1 MTDAANYFEDYYLE
15 MGYFDVDVEVYVAY
29 GYNESGYVNGD
40 GNSALDQYVS
50 AHGIAAPDLSI
61 AAAIRLVQ
69 QVARP
74 SGIFDAA
81 GGSPAVWNWLTRARP
96 AGIDASAVFGSPH
109 PWRWRQ
115 DVGGGAINTAAYGK
129 PTLVLMRQYQP
140 LAGFSTLASGALT
153 IELRTRYL
161 KPGGFNRLYVGGDTS
176 ATLEIRNLYPS
187 GVSLLATGGP
197 WVSDSPRYVEV
208 GEGFK
213 TSAFGTPLMG
223 YGQTA
228 IPFGW
233 DGLRFGTRIVP
244 EVQYCYPRGI
254 AGVFGSA
261 RIWTRT
267 QTVSPAGFL
276 PDVREEY
283 RWGASKVW
291 NWARFITQYAQTDDS
306 TSLDPPVMSKYV
318 TVENRNRTIAT
329 FATSPHPLPS
339 PAVENKARTVKPAG
353 VAAPAL
359 TLKMVSHRVRTYR
372 LEGIDSI
379 RFEKY
384 HTIYNAARVLAPAGF
399 VTAGYGRAA
408 SVVNTRRSFTIYSN
422 LNALAMGSPMVA
434 YRVRTVKIPTVE
446 SIAPP
451 TLKGPEVK
459 LWRHYV
465 APTGFSR
472 LGWEAPSLRIHWT
485 IFYPDGIRSVT
496 YGSPTVKNKTPQ
508 LYAYGHDSR
517 IFGTPAVRTQWRR
530 YALDGISSLAF
541 GNTVIKDRR
550 QWIYPS
556 GVNKLL
562 MGTKLRAEKT
572 TEDPPATQKVFPRGL
587 ETLKFDGTVA
597 LNQQVVYAAGFSAL
611 AAGSPDMQANG
622 IRIDSG
628 VGSFACGT
636 VTVSLWIR
644 TLTASSVGQSQEFDT
659 SNYPRMS
666 PWTIWAPN
674 GAPAEALKWGKAGNY
689 IDVGGDSRN
698 PGIKLGSPVVTN
710 RHRFLTASSLGT
722 LTAAGTPTLTLRRQ
736 YIKPAGYAPSR
747 HGYQTLGPFPQ
758 TAEQLGDDVETP
770 DTTYGKPTVT
780 IHYTGPQTIAGQGI
794 DLGRMGA
801 LDIENFNRRVYPAGT
816 DNAGL
821 GASGREIADGYT
833 WQTLHVGS
841 PMPTIPTGWDSQSF
855 GTAWVSLKIRDV
867 RATGF
872 DAFTSDYTL
881 DAFDSRMKV
890 KQAAVVIASQ
900 RTATNGFTAL
910 AVATPDIKLKTQYI
924 RPDGNAETYRKGAPL
939 S

>member
-40 GNSALDQYVS
+40 GNSTLDQYVS

-74 SGIFDAA
+74 SGIFDAVA
-81 GGSPAVWNWLTRARP
+81 GSPAVWNWLTRARP
-96 AGIDASAVFGSPH
+96 AGIDTSAFGKPFS
-109 PWRWRQ
+109 WRWRQ

-129 PTLVLMRQYQP
+129 PTLVLMWQYQP
-140 LAGFSTLASGALT
+140 LAGFSALALGAPT

-161 KPGGFNRLYVGGDTS
+161 KPRGFNLLALGSGTS
-176 ATLEIRNLYPS
+176 ATLEIRNLYLS
-187 GVSLLATGGP
+187 GVSLLATGVP

-208 GEGFK
+208 GAGFK

-228 IPFGW
+228 KPFGW
-233 DGLRFGTRIVP
+233 DGLRFGTRIIP

-254 AGVFGSA
+254 AGAFGET

-276 PDVREEY
+276 PDVQERY
-283 RWGASKVW
+283 RWGSSKVW

-306 TSLDPPVMSKYV
+306 TSLNPPVMSKYV
-318 TVENRNRTIAT
+318 GIDNRNRTIAT

-339 PAVENKARTVKPAG
+339 PAIENKGRPVKPAG

-359 TLKMVSHRVRTYR
+359 TLKMVSHRVRTYH
-372 LEGIDSI
+372 LEGIAAI
-379 RFEKY
+379 PFERY
-384 HTIYNAARVLAPAGF
+384 HAIYNAARVLAPAGF
-399 VTAGYGRAA
+399 VTAAYGTAA
-408 SVVNTRRSFTIYSN
+408 RVVNTRRSFTIYSN
-422 LNALAMGSPMVA
+422 LNALAMGKPMVA
-434 YRVRTVKIPTVE
+434 YRVRTVTVPYVE
-446 SIAPP
+446 SIAAP
-451 TLKGPEVK
+451 TLPLPVVK
-459 LWRHYV
+459 LWRRYV

-472 LGWEAPSLRIHWT
+472 LAWEAPSLRIHWT
-485 IFYPDGIRSVT
+485 IFYPDGIRSVA
-496 YGSPTVKNKTPQ
+496 YGSPTLKNKTPQ
-508 LYAYGHDSR
+508 LYAYGRDSS

-562 MGTKLRAEKT
+562 MGTKLRVEKT

-587 ETLKFDGTVA
+587 ETLTFDGTVA
-597 LNQQVVYAAGFSAL
+597 LNQQVVYAAGFSTL
-611 AAGSPDMQANG
+611 AAGNPDTQANS

-628 VGSFACGT
+628 VGAFACGT
-636 VTVSLWIR
+636 ATVSLWIR
-644 TLTASSVGQSQEFDT
+644 TLTASTAGQSPEFDT
-659 SNYPRMS
+659 GNYPRMS

-674 GAPAEALKWGKAGNY
+674 GAPDDALRWGRGGGY
-689 IDVGGDSRN
+689 VDVGGDSKN
-698 PGIKLGSPVVTN
+698 PGIKLGSPVVMN

-747 HGYQTLGPFPQ
+747 QGFHTLGPFTQ

-770 DTTYGKPTVT
+770 DTTYGAPTVT
-780 IHYTGPQTIAGQGI
+780 IHYTGPQTVAGQGI

-801 LDIENFNRRVYPAGT
+801 LDIENFNRRVYPAGS

-821 GASGREIADGYT
+821 GTSGREIADGYT
-833 WQTLHVGS
+833 WQTLHVGP
-841 PMPTIPTGWDSQSF
+841 PMPTVPPGWDSQSL
-855 GTAWVSLKIRDV
+855 GTAWVSLKIRDM
-867 RATGF
+867 RTTGF
-872 DAFTSDYTL
+872 DAFTCDYTL
-881 DAFDSRMKV
+881 DAFDSRLKV

-900 RTATNGFTAL
+900 HIVTKGFTTMV
-910 AVATPDIKLKTQYI
+910 VATPDIKLKTQYI